1 MEILG
6 IIGIIVLIAIV
17 YVIGGLLGWG
27 LKGIGEIFSFLVKA
41 GAHALTLSYGSLR
54 YSLHLQFWQDNPL
67 MVKPIS
73 YERTI

>member
-27 LKGIGEIFSFLVKA
+27 LKGIGEIFSFLGKGWGSCLKVILWIIA
-41 GAHALTLSYGSLR
+41 FFIALAVLAA
-54 YSLHLQFWQDNPL
+54 
-67 MVKPIS
+67 
-73 YERTI
+73 

>member
-54 YSLHLQFWQDNPL
+54 
-67 MVKPIS
+67 
-73 YERTI
+73 